1 MPVPYFRQRHVADVK
16 SPSDWRLAVYQ
27 RVRRI
32 FQAAFRVALT
42 AVRRTVYDG
51 RAMKTTTQI
60 ALKPAFRL
68 LMPLMFLVGVG
79 WLSGRV
85 VVDTE
90 HEGLKV

>member
-1 MPVPYFRQRHVADVK
+1 
-16 SPSDWRLAVYQ
+16 
-27 RVRRI
+27 
-32 FQAAFRVALT
+32 
-42 AVRRTVYDG
+42 
-51 RAMKTTTQI
+51 MKTTTQI